1 MENYTFLIEKLQE
14 LGLTKREAEVYLTL
28 LIKNGAT
35 VKELLESL
43 DIHQPQLYNI
53 IQSLIR
59 KGFIRASSGRPRVYT
74 ASDISALIDVQKMKF
89 DLLKST
95 LQEELAKIKSRPEEE
110 GPYISMV
117 RSLEGVLA
125 SIIETIN
132 AAEVEIRA
140 ELPAPIFEELKP
152 YLLGALQRNVNLY
165 LLVYPG
171 TVSFEEFE
179 RFKDQVKIKTSE
191 LGNFLLVIS
200 DLSRAVYAKRRFF
213 SIHKLP
219 VSNTEVYGYVIHEKD
234 LLLRLLN
241 IHNNLWI
248 KAKEV
253 LCWIPRPE
261 LYPKIFIEFSMALNE
276 LETLLRLG
284 YTPIVTVEG
293 RDVKN
298 GFPLKIRGRVRS
310 VNRFGIVSNFVL
322 ECEKG
327 TLTIGGFDAEVED
340 VEAQRVTI
348 DKIERQTGGE
358 G

>member
-1 MENYTFLIEKLQE
+1 MENYVFLIEKLQE
-14 LGLTKREAEVYLTL
+14 LGLTKREAEVYLAIL
-28 LIKNGAT
+28 VRNGAT
-35 VKELLESL
+35 VKDLLESL

-59 KGFIRASSGRPRVYT
+59 KGFIRASAGRPRVYT
-74 ASDISALIDVQKMKF
+74 ASDISALIDIQKMKF

-95 LQEELAKIKSRPEEE
+95 LQEELTKIKSRSEEE

-125 SIIETIN
+125 AIIEIIN
-132 AAEVEIRA
+132 SAEVEIRA
-140 ELPAPIFEELKP
+140 ELPFPIFKELKH
-152 YLLGALQRNVNLY
+152 YLLGAAQRGVNLY

-171 TVSFEEFE
+171 TGGFEEFK

-191 LGNFLLVIS
+191 LGNFLLVIA
-200 DLSRAVYAKRRFF
+200 DLSSAVYAKRRFF
-213 SIHKLP
+213 SVHKLP
-219 VSNTEVYGYVIHEKD
+219 VSNTEIYGYVIQEKD

-248 KAKEV
+248 KAKEA
-253 LCWIPRPE
+253 LCWVSRPE
-261 LYPKIFIEFSMALNE
+261 LYPKTFIEFSMALNE
-276 LETLLRLG
+276 LETLLKLG

-293 RDVKN
+293 RDIKSSY
-298 GFPLKIRGRVRS
+298 PIKTKGRVRS

-322 ECEKG
+322 ESEEG

-340 VEAQRVTI
+340 IEAQRI
-348 DKIERQTGGE
+348 IIEKIER
-358 G
+358 

>member
-1 MENYTFLIEKLQE
+1 MENYNFLIEKLKE

-43 DIHQPQLYNI
+43 DVHQPQLYNI

-59 KGFIRASSGRPRVYT
+59 KGFIRVSSGRPRVYT
-74 ASDISALIDVQKMKF
+74 ASDIGVLIDVQKMKF
-89 DLLKST
+89 DVLKNT
-95 LQEELAKIKSRPEEE
+95 LQEELAKIKGKPEEE

-132 AAEVEIRA
+132 AAEIEIRA
-140 ELPAPIFEELKP
+140 ELPATVFEELKP
-152 YLLGALQRNVNLY
+152 YLLSALQRKVNLY
-165 LLVYPG
+165 LLVYPS
-171 TVSFEEFE
+171 TANFEEFE

-200 DLSRAVYAKRRFF
+200 DLSKAVYSKRRFL

-253 LCWIPRPE
+253 LCWVPRPE
-261 LYPKIFIEFSMALNE
+261 LYPKVFVEFSMALNE

-293 RDVKN
+293 WDVK
-298 GFPLKIRGRVRS
+298 GEFPLKVKGKVRS
-310 VNRFGIVSNFVL
+310 VNRFGIVSNFLL

-340 VEAQRVTI
+340 IEAQKVTI
-348 DKIERQTGGE
+348 EKIERQKE
-358 G
+358 GKE